1 MLVGSAA
8 LAQQGLI
15 TEPWRKAA
23 APAAAPVPPRR
34 AMPASG
40 LGPAAKPL
48 ATPDRKPEG
57 SPIIPGPAAR
67 HWSPPV
73 VELLVDP
80 WAKRQPAVFPGPRWV
95 PSHVEIVDPWAD
107 APGSKAR
114 VAARPASEHHSTIF

>member
-1 MLVGSAA
+1 MLVGSVA
-8 LAQQGLI
+8 LAQQGLS

-23 APAAAPVPPRR
+23 PPAAAPVPPLR

-48 ATPDRKPEG
+48 AMPERKLEGAPITPPPDVR
-57 SPIIPGPAAR
+57 R
-67 HWSPPV
+67 WSPPV

-80 WAKRQPAVFPGPRWV
+80 WAKRQPAAFPGPRWV

-107 APGSKAR
+107 APVPKPR